1 MSATLT
7 AGARHSR
14 KQALLFEK
22 RRRNSCHLAGAL
34 SQQRDQISKSFWFF
48 FQKELLLRPAI

>member
-22 RRRNSCHLAGAL
+22 RSKNSCHLAGAL
-34 SQQRDQISKSFWFF
+34 SQQRDQISKSF
-48 FQKELLLRPAI
+48 